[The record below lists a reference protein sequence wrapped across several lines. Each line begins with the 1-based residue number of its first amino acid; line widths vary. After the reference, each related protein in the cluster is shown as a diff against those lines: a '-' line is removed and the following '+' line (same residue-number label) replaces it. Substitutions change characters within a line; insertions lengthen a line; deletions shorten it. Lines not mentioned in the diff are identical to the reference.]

1 MTGRKNNS
9 HQLPASSQITS
20 DSMNERDLQLETR
33 NDYADWFPRNGYGGY
48 GNYVAEDQINLRDLW
63 SKVFK
68 HKWLIAAIV
77 IVATTAVT
85 IAVASVKPWYRASA
99 TVEIGKENS
108 MNLSGNETTGSDATD
123 PFYLVNINTQKLA
136 LSSYELL
143 EEVVVDQRLDQNPKI
158 VEAVNK
164 KSLFGV
170 FSKTEDKPLER
181 KEIAN
186 VNPTKGKNQKAKTD
200 AAANEQA
207 ATGARLAPFVE
218 YLRNHTD
225 VEQVRETR
233 ALQVSVTDEDPQFA
247 ADITNSITKI
257 FMQRNYSN
265 QTERFNNSAD
275 WLDTSTR
282 QLKGKVESA
291 ETALANYMRD
301 NQIYAAEIPGTGG
314 DRQKSPTL
322 TTTKLTQLHDQLTR
336 AQTDKML
343 KQSLYDQLRE
353 GRISELPEI
362 FSDPKIVEAEKQL
375 NQLVTQA
382 AELRARFGPANP
394 KIVEIQNQIEAL
406 TKQINNSQ
414 TALEKKLKADYE
426 RAVADEQSLTAA
438 LDESKVAAVNENQ
451 ASIKLNIL
459 QQDVDTQ
466 RSLYTD
472 FLQKTNQAKAKVAEQ
487 NNNIRVIEN
496 AQTPTKPVGP
506 KRLILILAGFFLS
519 LGAGIGLAFF
529 IEYLD
534 HTIKSVEDVEQFSQL
549 PVLGLIP
556 KSSSYA
562 TRAPKYLTRRNAV
575 QSLSLNGDDALDLPV
590 ENAAQLNLL
599 QSLTNHTLV
608 GEAYR
613 ALRTSI
619 LMSFAGSPPKTI
631 LITSCQAG
639 EGKTTTAI
647 NTATMLTQLD
657 AKVLLI
663 DCDLRLPS
671 LHRRLDIAP
680 GNGLSTYLSSK
691 TDLDELIQQ
700 TDIPNLS
707 VLPCGQIPPNPAE
720 LISSNKMREM
730 LKELSNEYDHIILD
744 SPPLLS
750 VTDSVI
756 LSGLVDGTI
765 LVVSSGKTTRE
776 MLQRCRQELYN
787 VHSKILGVVL
797 NRVKLRG
804 DANYRYYRAPEFD
817 SVNV

>member
-1 MTGRKNNS
+1 M
-9 HQLPASSQITS
+9 TS
-20 DSMNERDLQLETR
+20 DSPDGRDIQLDAR
-33 NDYADWFPRNGYGGY
+33 AGYADWFTPRGGYGGY
-48 GNYVAEDQINLRDLW
+48 GNYAVEDQINLRELW
-63 SKVFK
+63 RKVFK

-77 IVATTAVT
+77 IVATTVVT
-85 IAVASVKPWYRASA
+85 IAVSSVKPWYRASA
-99 TVEIGKENS
+99 TVEVGKENS
-108 MNLSGNETTGSDATD
+108 MNLNGGDATGSDATD

-164 KSLFGV
+164 KPLFGF
-170 FSKTEDKPLER
+170 FSKTEDSPADR
-181 KEIAN
+181 KEVAN
-186 VNPTKGKNQKAKTD
+186 ANQTRSRNQKTKNGSTAETAKT
-200 AAANEQA
+200 E
-207 ATGARLAPFVE
+207 TGARLAPFVE

-233 ALQVSVTDEDPQFA
+233 ALQVSVTDEDPQLA
-247 ADITNSITKI
+247 TDVANSITKI

-275 WLDTSTR
+275 WLDTSTK
-282 QLKGKVESA
+282 QLKAKVESA

-314 DRQKSPTL
+314 DHQKSPTL

-382 AELRARFGPANP
+382 AELKARFGPANP

-406 TKQINNSQ
+406 TAQINNSQ

-426 RAVADEQSLTAA
+426 RAVADEKSLTAA
-438 LDESKVAAVNENQ
+438 LDESKNAAVNENQ

-466 RSLYTD
+466 RALYTD

-506 KRLILILAGFFLS
+506 KRLILILTGFFLS
-519 LGAGIGLAFF
+519 LGTGIGLAFL

-549 PVLGLIP
+549 PVLGIIP

-562 TRAPKYLTRRNAV
+562 TRAPKHLPRRNAV
-575 QSLSLNGDDALDLPV
+575 QSLSLNHHDALDLPA
-590 ENAAQLNLL
+590 ENPAQMNLL

-631 LITSCQAG
+631 LMTSCQAG

-680 GNGLSTYLSSK
+680 GNGLSTYLSSR
-691 TDLDELIQQ
+691 TELDDLIQQ
-700 TDIPNLS
+700 TNIPNLS

-730 LKELSNEYDHIILD
+730 LKELSKDYDHIILD
-744 SPPLLS
+744 SPPLLN

-776 MLQRCRQELYN
+776 MLQRCRQELHN

-804 DANYRYYRAPEFD
+804 DVNYRYYRAPEFD
-817 SVNV
+817 SVNI